1 MNTLNDTSVVSAYS
15 VQVESPDVLTKAAG
29 TPSVANSQNVDNP
42 VKSDVAKKI
51 ASTSEEL
58 NNVMVDSNAKL
69 LQMSSSLVFEK
80 DEGSG
85 RNVYSLID
93 SESKKVIKQFPTEEF
108 LKVSKNLKNY
118 LESEAVNRLSTDA
131 LGNLI
136 SSNI

>member
-1 MNTLNDTSVVSAYS
+1 MNTLNDTSIVSAYS
-15 VQVESPDVLTKAAG
+15 VQVESPGVLTKAEGA
-29 TPSVANSQNVDNP
+29 PSVASSQNVDNP

-93 SESKKVIKQFPTEEF
+93 SESKKVIKQFPSEEF